1 MRRFVVTG
9 TLMALL
15 GWVAAVPAQAQDKSA
30 RGSVTAVGVDTVT
43 VKAGAQDLKLTVD
56 PKTEIIAEG
65 AGTAN
70 RAAIAK
76 GGSGAKLADLVK
88 VGENVEVS
96 YREAGGMMHATS
108 IRKVRSAGA
117 GGGGVTEAKAA
128 TPISNG
134 VVTAVSGTSLTISG
148 STGGGGKFTQ
158 TFVIDSGTH
167 VVAEGASTASAKG
180 KVTITDLVKMNDT
193 VQVTYVENGS
203 TLRATEVRKRNAKP

>member
-9 TLMALL
+9 ILVGLL

-30 RGSVTAVGVDTVT
+30 RGSVTAVAGDIVT
-43 VKAGAQDLKLTVD
+43 VKAGAQELKLTVD
-56 PKTEIIAEG
+56 GKTEIIAEG

-70 RAAIAK
+70 RAAVAK
-76 GGSGAKLADLVK
+76 GAAGAKLADLVK

-96 YREAGGMMHATS
+96 YREAGGMMHATT

-117 GGGGVTEAKAA
+117 GGGGVAEAKPA
-128 TPISNG
+128 TPSSSG
-134 VVTAVSGTSLTISG
+134 TVTAVSGTSLTISG

-158 TFVIDSGTH
+158 TFTIDSATH

-180 KVTITDLVKMNDT
+180 KVTITDLVKKDDSVT
-193 VQVTYVENGS
+193 VTYTESGS
-203 TLRATEVRKRNAKP
+203 TLRATEVRKRNPKP